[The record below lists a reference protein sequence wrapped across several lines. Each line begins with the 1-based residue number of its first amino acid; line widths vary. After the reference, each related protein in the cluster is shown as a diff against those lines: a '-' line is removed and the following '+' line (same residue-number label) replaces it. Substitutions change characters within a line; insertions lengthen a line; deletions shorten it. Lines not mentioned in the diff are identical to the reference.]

1 MKDRITVKD
10 LKEFLKDL
18 DEKAPVFVDSYKGQN
33 HYKEFLRV
41 DMYDEHGKNDPK
53 ELLVV
58 SEEL

>member
-33 HYKEFLRV
+33 HYKEFACTFTLV
-41 DMYDEHGKNDPK
+41 CNIQ
-53 ELLVV
+53 EL
-58 SEEL
+58 